1 MSRLVSPRQREA
13 LEALAAGAKIFV
25 VRHAK
30 SDLSDAAFI
39 SNHNRPGHET
49 ISTATV
55 QALAVQGWLT
65 DEEDP
70 GYSWR
75 GSRYVISAKGR
86 AALRKEHEDERQAKR
101 GKQ

>member
-39 SNHNRPGHET
+39 SKPNVPGHKT

-75 GSRYVISAKGR
+75 GSRYALNEKGR
-86 AALRKEHEDERQAKR
+86 KQLEVERAQDARRTKQ
-101 GKQ
+101 GK